1 MMGNPAQAVAG
12 REGTLTIHDLSLPIS
27 AAMVT
32 WPGDPP
38 VQVEPRMRIAD
49 GQPANVSE
57 LSFGSHTGTHVDSPY
72 HFEEQGMKV
81 DEIPLEWLIG
91 PAWVCDM
98 KAAPAI
104 ELATLQA
111 NVPQGTE
118 RLLLKT
124 TNSSLWHRDVQ
135 QFTSDFVTLTLK
147 AAEWIAAQGIR
158 LLGVD
163 YLSVERPGSAGHPVH
178 HLLLGA
184 GTVLVE
190 GLDLSSLQ
198 TGWYNFYCLP
208 LKVTG
213 GDGAPARAVAVGP
226 LQ

>member
-1 MMGNPAQAVAG
+1 M
-12 REGTLTIHDLSLPIS
+12 TIHDLSLPIS
-27 AAMVT
+27 PSMVT

-38 VQVEPRMRIAD
+38 VRVEPRLRIVD
-49 GQPANVSE
+49 GQPVNVSE
-57 LSFGSHTGTHVDSPY
+57 LCFGSHTGTHVDPPY
-72 HFEEQGMKV
+72 HFDEQGMKL
-81 DEIPLEWLIG
+81 DAIPLEWLIG
-91 PAWVCDM
+91 LAWVCDV
-98 KAAPAI
+98 KAAGDI
-104 ELATLQA
+104 ELSTLQA
-111 NVPQGTE
+111 DVPEGTV

-124 TNSSLWHRDVQ
+124 ANSTLWRRQVQ
-135 QFTSDFVTLTLK
+135 QFTPDFVTLTLE
-147 AAEWIAAQGIR
+147 AAKWISAQGIR

-163 YLSVERPGSAGHPVH
+163 YLSLDRPDSAGHPVH
-178 HLLLGA
+178 HQLLGA
-184 GTVLVE
+184 GMVVVE

>member
-1 MMGNPAQAVAG
+1 MGNTTQAVAG
-12 REGTLTIHDLSLPIS
+12 QEGQLTIHDLSLPIS
-27 AAMVT
+27 PAMVT

-38 VQVEPRMRIAD
+38 VRVEPRLRIMD

-57 LSFGSHTGTHVDSPY
+57 LCFGSHTGTHVDPPY
-72 HFEEQGMKV
+72 HFKEQGMRV
-81 DEIPLEWLIG
+81 DDIPLEWLMG
-91 PAWVCDM
+91 PAWVCDVE
-98 KAAPAI
+98 AAHDI

-111 NVPQGTE
+111 NVPQGTA

-124 TNSSLWHRDVQ
+124 ANSALWHREGQ
-135 QFTSDFVTLTLK
+135 QFTPDFVTLTLE
-147 AAEWIAAQGIR
+147 AAEWIAARGIR
-158 LLGVD
+158 LLGLD
-163 YLSVERPGSAGHPVH
+163 YLSIERPGSAGHPLH

-184 GTVLVE
+184 GMVVVE

-198 TGWYNFYCLP
+198 TGWYNLYCLP

>member
-1 MMGNPAQAVAG
+1 MSNLAETVAG
-12 REGTLTIHDLSLPIS
+12 QEGQLTSHDLSLPIS

-38 VQVEPRMRIAD
+38 VRVEPRLRIAD

-57 LSFGSHTGTHVDSPY
+57 LCLGSHTGTHVDSPY
-72 HFEEQGMKV
+72 HFKEEGIKV
-81 DEIPLEWLIG
+81 DEIPLELLIG
-91 PAWVCDM
+91 PAWVCDV
-98 KAAPAI
+98 KAARDI
-104 ELATLQA
+104 ELTALQA
-111 NVPQGTE
+111 SVPEGTV

-124 TNSSLWHRDVQ
+124 TNSKLWHREMQ
-135 QFTSDFVTLTLK
+135 QFTPDFVTLTLD
-147 AAEWIAAQGIR
+147 AAEWIVTQGIR

-163 YLSVERPGSAGHPVH
+163 YLSIERPGSVGHPVH

-184 GTVLVE
+184 GMVVVE